1 MFCVPSIFGFVSLK
15 SGPSVYNT
23 PHGRNRFILLECTIK
38 GDRFVHWLSSGVNG
52 RLRQVITTV
61 FSAVLRFCSYLP
73 RTLSAQVESGNHIW
87 FHRSG
92 MLKSDSIWMGNIRAT
107 NLCLLDI
114 VAVNV
119 LSIDQFRLDF
129 S

>member
-107 NLCLLDI
+107 
-114 VAVNV
+114 
-119 LSIDQFRLDF
+119 
-129 S
+129 